1 MDGFAGAIED
11 IHIQMRLATGEGER
25 LVRWGEP
32 MVKG

>member
-25 LVRWGEP
+25 LVRWGSRW
-32 MVKG
+32 